1 MATSSLAGTT
11 GRSYL
16 GGVVRVAYVE
26 NTGGFLGL
34 GGELPPAARTALF
47 IGATGIMLAG
57 LVAIAIRERLKG
69 SALLGVALFVAGG
82 ASNWV
87 DRVAYGRV
95 VDFLNVGVG
104 PVRTGIFN
112 VADMALM
119 LGGRSAGLCSVP
131 GPIAPAR
138 RGREG
143 LRLRRS
149 RTPMTITSGFGL
161 ERFDAVSLQLNARV
175 SAVTPSA
182 TFDVSHGPDAYR
194 CASWR

>member
-1 MATSSLAGTT
+1 MTRRTLAHVLLLVAVVVTIGCDQVTKRMATSTLAGTT

-16 GGVVRVAYVE
+16 GGVVRVEYVE

-57 LVAIAIRERLKG
+57 MIAIAIRDRLKG
-69 SALLGVALFVAGG
+69 LALLGVALFVAGG

-112 VADMALM
+112 VADMSLM
-119 LGGRSAGLCSVP
+119 LGGALLIVAQLRPRRGDVKPSGSDDL
-131 GPIAPAR
+131 AR
-138 RGREG
+138 R
-143 LRLRRS
+143 
-149 RTPMTITSGFGL
+149 
-161 ERFDAVSLQLNARV
+161 
-175 SAVTPSA
+175 
-182 TFDVSHGPDAYR
+182 
-194 CASWR
+194 